1 MSILLLTVLL
11 LGLFP
16 WLNRM
21 LRIVGSTIVDG
32 ESNWLEGAALM
43 SAYMLIAVSLWYL

>member
-1 MSILLLTVLL
+1 M
-11 LGLFP
+11 
-16 WLNRM
+16 
-21 LRIVGSTIVDG
+21 RIVGSTIVDG